1 MNCGQ
6 VRGPVQ
12 LGFARSIDPV
22 ISQEVTITRV
32 AITTEKDAVN
42 PDPTVVDKTELKA
55 TTAKAD
61 TALAATDKYTAE
73 SLKALQ
79 AVYDQYASVLND
91 ENATQAQVDEANK
104 AIAKALNALVE
115 KKTDDGKKDDGNK
128 GDNKKDDT
136 KVDDNKNNNSSNTSK
151 SDNKTTT
158 KVDNTKKAAKT
169 GDTTNVAVWAFA
181 LAASAA
187 AAGVVVKRKKEN

>member
-1 MNCGQ
+1 MTKMQ
-6 VRGPVQ
+6 RR
-12 LGFARSIDPV
+12 LRF
-22 ISQEVTITRV
+22 
-32 AITTEKDAVN
+32 
-42 PDPTVVDKTELKA
+42 
-55 TTAKAD
+55 
-61 TALAATDKYTAE
+61 
-73 SLKALQ
+73 
-79 AVYDQYASVLND
+79 
-91 ENATQAQVDEANK
+91 EANK

-128 GDNKKDDT
+128 G
-136 KVDDNKNNNSSNTSK
+136 
-151 SDNKTTT
+151 DNKTTT